1 MRFLLILF
9 CFLISSGNIYA
20 QENREWPEFR
30 GRGTFSTYVRD
41 QLAAD
46 SGLGMIA
53 CVRLV
58 TALKFAV
65 DENGFVTDIQVSEN
79 VTGYIGQRIKLIA
92 RSSDGTWD
100 TAMSNGKAVKSKPM
114 MVLIYLS
121 LEGPC
126 TKEDRYVGKDKITG
140 TFHEIFK
147 LNKKGEEMNTENIK
161 IFPPV
166 TFLSPHGL
174 TDLTDN

>member
-1 MRFLLILF
+1 MRTVLFILLVVTF
-9 CFLISSGNIYA
+9 SSTNA
-20 QENREWPEFR
+20 FSQDNREWPEFR

-100 TAMSNGKAVKSKPM
+100 TAMFIGKAVKSKPM
-114 MVLIYLS
+114 IVLIYFS
-121 LEGPC
+121 LDGPF
-126 TKEDRYVGKDKITG
+126 TKG
-140 TFHEIFK
+140 TFHELFK
-147 LNKKGEEMNTENIK
+147 LNENGEYMNTENIK
-161 IFPPV
+161 MFHPV
-166 TFLSPHGL
+166 TFLSTHGL